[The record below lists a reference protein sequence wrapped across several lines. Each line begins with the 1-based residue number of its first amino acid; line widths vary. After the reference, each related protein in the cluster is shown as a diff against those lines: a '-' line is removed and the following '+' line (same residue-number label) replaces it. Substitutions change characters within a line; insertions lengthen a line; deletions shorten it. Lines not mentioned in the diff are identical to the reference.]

1 MSVDPTGADLK
12 KFLAEDPGGP
22 VVMLNMLQFTT
33 DGASSYREYSE
44 RVEPFLAEVGGEVV
58 YGGNLATPLV
68 APDGWAWD
76 AILVV
81 RYPSRAAFSAM
92 VANPDYQQI
101 TGLRTAALD
110 AAVLQPSSEW
120 GI

>member
-12 KFLAEDPGGP
+12 KFVTDDPGGP
-22 VVMLNMLQFTT
+22 VVMVNMLQFSPG
-33 DGASSYREYSE
+33 GAASYREYSE
-44 RVEPFLAEVGGEVV
+44 RVGPFLAEVGADIV
-58 YGGNLATPLV
+58 YAGNLATPMV

-76 AILVV
+76 AILLV

-101 TGLRTAALD
+101 TGLRSAGLD
-110 AAVLQPSSEW
+110 AAILQPSAEW
-120 GI
+120 GA